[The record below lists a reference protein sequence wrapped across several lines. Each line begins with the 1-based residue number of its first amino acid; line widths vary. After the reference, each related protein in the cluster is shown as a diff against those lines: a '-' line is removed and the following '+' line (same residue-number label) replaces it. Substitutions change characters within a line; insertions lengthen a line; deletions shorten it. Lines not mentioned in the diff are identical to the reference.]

1 VYACLAVPDVK
12 PTAAA
17 PRGLD
22 ALLSARVVLVTG
34 KGGTGKTT
42 VAAALAKLASGA
54 GKRVLVAELGLMP
67 GAHSPLLEAL
77 GAPRR
82 ASTLEPQQVAGNVWS
97 VLLTPE
103 SGHRAFLHD
112 VLPFGFLVDRAL
124 RAEPLRRFLA
134 AAPAFSELG
143 VLFRGLQFVKAERRR
158 GVPEWDVV
166 IIDAPASGH
175 ALAFATL
182 PQVLLKV
189 IPGGPIGRTA
199 REGISILTDPTRT
212 LAIIATLPET
222 LPVSEA
228 LELAEGLTRS
238 NLRVHCIVANQV
250 PDDPFSTAEH
260 EALAALLGK
269 TQVLGSRTLARL
281 SRAKAAVQRLQQAAL
296 RILVVRE
303 QLETGEPLVTAVAH
317 DLAGAA

>member
-1 VYACLAVPDVK
+1 MYACPAVSAEK
-12 PTAAA
+12 PAAAA

-22 ALLSARVVLVTG
+22 SLLSARVVLVTG

-42 VAAALAKLASGA
+42 VAAALARLAA
-54 GKRVLVAELGLMP
+54 ARGKRVLVAELGQE
-67 GAHSPLLEAL
+67 AAQHSPLLEAL
-77 GAPRR
+77 GAGRR
-82 ASTLEPQQVAGNVWS
+82 ASTLEPQQVDGNVWS

-103 SGHRAFLHD
+103 AGHRAFLHD

-143 VLFRGLQFVKAERRR
+143 VLFRGLQFVKAEKRR
-158 GVPEWDVV
+158 GVPEWDLV

-182 PQVLLKV
+182 PQILLKV

-212 LAIIATLPET
+212 VAVIATLAET

-228 LELAEGLTRS
+228 LELAEGLARS
-238 NLRVHCIVANQV
+238 NLRVHGIVANQV
-250 PDDPFSTAEH
+250 PQDPFSAAEH
-260 EALAALLGK
+260 EALAALLG
-269 TQVLGSRTLARL
+269 TTHVLGSRTLQRL
-281 SRAKAAVQRLQQAAL
+281 ARAKAALRRLEQAAL

-303 QLETGEPLVTAVAH
+303 QAETGQPLVRAVAG
-317 DLAGAA
+317 DLSGSA